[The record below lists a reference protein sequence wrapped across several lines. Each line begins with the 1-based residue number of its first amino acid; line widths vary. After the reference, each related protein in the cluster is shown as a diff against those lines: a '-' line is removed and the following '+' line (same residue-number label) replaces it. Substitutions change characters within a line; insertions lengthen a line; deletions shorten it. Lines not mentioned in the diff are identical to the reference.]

1 MRLFTKYSRVSIMAS
16 VLALLLG
23 SVGYFFAVRF
33 VLVHELD
40 DAIRIE
46 EEEIL
51 DNVARHGR
59 LPKPANYRDQ
69 QIAYVPTRQPE
80 QRRFINTNWAFL
92 ESQLT
97 NAIKVSDTTDEAKEV
112 SDEPEA
118 GYRPRG
124 RRARK
129 RDPDDPCRA
138 LIFPVRIGNQYYTA
152 YVSKSEEET
161 EDLLVVIMCLTAGM
175 ILLMLG
181 ILFLANRLLLRRIW
195 QPFYRILDGIRAFNL
210 SSRQLLPA
218 EPTDI
223 EEFRRLDEAAR
234 QMTGQ
239 ISRDYEMLKNFTEN
253 ASHEMQTPL
262 AIINSKLD
270 LLIQDTRMR
279 EEHHQPVQAM
289 YDAISRLRQ
298 LNQSLLL
305 LTKIENNQFAQTESL
320 DLAPLIEQ
328 KLLQLEDPLRARQL
342 EVHRELSGVRV
353 AINSYLADI
362 LLNNLLINAIR
373 HNKTAG
379 QVDIRLRER
388 SLRISNSGP
397 APSFDPKTIFD
408 RFVKGA
414 HSGGTGLG
422 LAIVRQICD
431 NYRFTLRYSYQE
443 EMHAIEIGFP
453 E

>member
-1 MRLFTKYSRVSIMAS
+1 MAS
-16 VLALLLG
+16 VLALLIG
-23 SVGYFFAVRF
+23 SVGYYFAVRF

-51 DNVARHGR
+51 DNVARHGT

-69 QIAYVPTRQPE
+69 QIAYVPAQGPAA
-80 QRRFINTNWAFL
+80 RRFVNTNWISL
-92 ESQLT
+92 ESELG
-97 NAIKVSDTTDEAKEV
+97 NAVKFSDTSEESTV
-112 SDEPEA
+112 PSHLP
-118 GYRPRG
+118 GSRHI
-124 RRARK
+124 RR

-138 LIFPVRIGNQYYTA
+138 LIFPVRVGNQYYTA

-161 EDLLVVIMCLTAGM
+161 EDLLLLIMYITAGM

-181 ILFLANRLLLRRIW
+181 VLFLANRLLLRRIW
-195 QPFYRILDGIRAFNL
+195 QPFYRTLEGIRAFNL
-210 SSRQLLPA
+210 SSRQVLPA
-218 EPTDI
+218 EHTDI
-223 EEFRRLDEAAR
+223 EEFQRLDEAAR

-270 LLIQDTRMR
+270 LLIQDTSLR
-279 EEHHQPVQAM
+279 EEHHRPVQAM

-305 LTKIENNQFAQTESL
+305 LTKIENNQFSQTESI
-320 DLAPLIEQ
+320 DLAPLIEE
-328 KLLQLEDPLRARQL
+328 KLTQLEDPLRDRQL
-342 EVHRELSGVRV
+342 EVRRDLGAVRV
-353 AINSYLADI
+353 PINSYLADI

-379 QVDIRLRER
+379 RVEIRLGER

-397 APSFDPKTIFD
+397 APNFDPKTIFD
-408 RFVKGA
+408 RFVKGS

-431 NYRFTLRYSYQE
+431 NYNFSVGYSYAG
-443 EMHAIEIGFP
+443 EMHTVEVVFP